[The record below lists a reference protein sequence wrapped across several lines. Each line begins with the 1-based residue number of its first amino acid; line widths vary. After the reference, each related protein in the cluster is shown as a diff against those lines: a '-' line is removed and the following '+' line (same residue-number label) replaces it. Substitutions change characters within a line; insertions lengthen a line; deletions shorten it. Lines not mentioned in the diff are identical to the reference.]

1 MPKYRCCWF
10 LIAILALTLFPGC
23 QQSYADDL
31 FAGTWSGEIT
41 GQGADGMLAMYGGG
55 IWQSSFKLEIAELEF
70 GPRTSIEGYRLARP
84 IIGEASIYH
93 NQPAGSNFGDS
104 FTGGRA
110 HLDKQAASGFL
121 SGMMGTSVYGTDGES
136 RWSIELYLE
145 DFIRGG
151 SIELFYRDGGSTTT
165 PMEPDLLWVGVTSL
179 AATNLD
185 VKFSDDYNTIYLSEK
200 LGTITGNY
208 ELTGVL
214 RRDDPVKK
222 TFKKDQAKEEYS
234 TELRSLLLDV
244 TDAGSI
250 KAGPDTDFIL
260 SAEDEAFLLE
270 QHRGVLRQAIS
281 KLPPGYTFKVA
292 TPQAILGVR
301 GTVFSTSVRDG
312 IETIVVHEGSVEVQ
326 DRASAKVLILNENQM
341 LILDGQGFPDEV
353 MTAPEG
359 LAMWWEQ
366 DYSWSPMRE
375 DPFAKLF
382 RTVITVLAVLAGII
396 LLIIGLIIFFVVR
409 RKRKRTLQK

>member
-1 MPKYRCCWF
+1 MSNYRCCWL
-10 LIAILALTLFPGC
+10 LIAILALTMLPGC

-31 FAGTWSGEIT
+31 FTGTWSGEIT
-41 GQGADGMLAMYGGG
+41 GQGTDRMMAIAGGG
-55 IWQSSFKLEIAELEF
+55 IWQSSFKLEITELEF
-70 GPRTSIEGYRLARP
+70 GPRTSTEEHRLARP

-93 NQPAGSNFGDS
+93 NRPAGTNFGDL
-104 FTGGRA
+104 FTGGMA
-110 HLDKQAASGFL
+110 HLDRQGSSGFL
-121 SGMMGTSVYGTDGES
+121 RGMMGTSVYGTDGES
-136 RWSIELYLE
+136 RWSIELDLE
-145 DFIRGG
+145 DFRRGG
-151 SIELFYRDGGSTTT
+151 SIELFYREEGSTTT
-165 PMEPDLLWVGVTSL
+165 PMETDLLWVGVNSL

-244 TDAGSI
+244 ANAGNI
-250 KAGPDTDFIL
+250 KAGPNTDFTL
-260 SAEDEAFLLE
+260 SAEDEALLLE
-270 QHRGVLRQAIS
+270 LHRGVVRQALS
-281 KLPPGYTFKVA
+281 KLPPGTSFEVA

-301 GTVFSTSVRDG
+301 GTVFSTSVRDD
-312 IETIVVHEGSVEVQ
+312 IETIIVHEGSVEVR
-326 DRASAKVLILNENQM
+326 DKASDKVLTLTENQM
-341 LILDGQGFPDEV
+341 LILEGQDFPDEV

-366 DYSWSPMRE
+366 DYSWPPMKE
-375 DPFAKLF
+375 DPIAKLI
-382 RTVITVLAVLAGII
+382 RTALTGLAVLGGIVI
-396 LLIIGLIIFFVVR
+396 LVVALIIFLVIR
-409 RKRKRTLQK
+409 RKKKRAVQK